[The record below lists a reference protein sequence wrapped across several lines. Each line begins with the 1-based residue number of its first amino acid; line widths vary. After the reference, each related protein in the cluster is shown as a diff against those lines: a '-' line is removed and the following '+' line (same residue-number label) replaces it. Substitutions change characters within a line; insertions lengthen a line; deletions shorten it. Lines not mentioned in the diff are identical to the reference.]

1 MLDLPDIQGIV
12 FTGYGH
18 MPHSRFLFLEIQD
31 RKAAQPWLTLLLPCI
46 VSGKRREKGAP
57 KPHTSAHIAVS
68 APGLLKFGL
77 NQEALDTF
85 PREFTEGM
93 AFGQRPRVLGDT
105 GTSDPT
111 QWEFGGV
118 AKIDPKQPEGS
129 GPKQPEIHIL
139 LALYASSEAHLEALK
154 QEAWYPN
161 GSNHGLGVI
170 TQQDSFRRCDN
181 EPFGFR
187 DGIGQPT
194 LEGSPVPVT
203 PGQAVL
209 KPGEFLLG
217 YTNGYDNPSPVP
229 TIAPALDPNGLLPAD
244 TIQTSRKAFGLN
256 GSFLVFRKLK
266 QDVEGFWK
274 FFEQKTLNPDGTPN
288 PEQKIYLA
296 SKCVG
301 RWPSGAPLTLAPEK
315 DNPALAGNNP
325 RIDDFLFA
333 AADVSGFACP
343 IGSHIRRVNPRDALE
358 PNSSAKALIISNR
371 HRIIRRGRPYET
383 PLLPDANCPPTAP
396 DAPPAVHDPAT
407 AAEAHAEAK
416 GHPEPTEQGLY
427 FIAINADIQ
436 RQFEFIQQT
445 WANNEKFNG
454 LYDNKDPII
463 GDNDGTGVMVL
474 QQSPVRTKVHDIPRF
489 VEMRGGGYFFLPGLR
504 ALRVLAGLP

>member
-18 MPHSRFLFLEIQD
+18 MPHSRFLFLEIKETAED
-31 RKAAQPWLTLLLPCI
+31 LKATRAWLTLLLPCI
-46 VSGKRREKGAP
+46 VTGERRSKGSP
-57 KPHTSAHIAVS
+57 KPHTSAHIAIS

-93 AFGQRPRVLGDT
+93 AMGQRPRVLGDT
-105 GTSDPT
+105 GGSDPT
-111 QWEFGGV
+111 QWEFGGPG
-118 AKIDPKQPEGS
+118 KKT
-129 GPKQPEIHIL
+129 IHIL

-229 TIAPALDPNGLLPAD
+229 TVSAALDPNRLLPAD
-244 TIQTSRKAFGLN
+244 TLQTDRKAFGLN
-256 GSFLVFRKLK
+256 GSFLVFR
-266 QDVEGFWK
+266 
-274 FFEQKTLNPDGTPN
+274 
-288 PEQKIYLA
+288 
-296 SKCVG
+296 
-301 RWPSGAPLTLAPEK
+301 
-315 DNPALAGNNP
+315 
-325 RIDDFLFA
+325 
-333 AADVSGFACP
+333 
-343 IGSHIRRVNPRDALE
+343 
-358 PNSSAKALIISNR
+358 
-371 HRIIRRGRPYET
+371 
-383 PLLPDANCPPTAP
+383 
-396 DAPPAVHDPAT
+396 
-407 AAEAHAEAK
+407 
-416 GHPEPTEQGLY
+416 
-427 FIAINADIQ
+427 
-436 RQFEFIQQT
+436 
-445 WANNEKFNG
+445 
-454 LYDNKDPII
+454 
-463 GDNDGTGVMVL
+463 
-474 QQSPVRTKVHDIPRF
+474 
-489 VEMRGGGYFFLPGLR
+489 
-504 ALRVLAGLP
+504 